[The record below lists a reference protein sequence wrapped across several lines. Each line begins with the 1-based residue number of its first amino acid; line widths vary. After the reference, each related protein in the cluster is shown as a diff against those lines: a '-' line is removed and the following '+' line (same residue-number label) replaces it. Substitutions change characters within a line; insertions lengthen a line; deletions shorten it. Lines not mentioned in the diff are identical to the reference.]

1 MISMSGGERVGTKL
15 KLCTAADHGKPTAI
29 TKSQVAIVYPKQAK
43 EDKFILSPAP
53 ILANFTPS
61 LAGGA

>member
-1 MISMSGGERVGTKL
+1 VGTKL
-15 KLCTAADHGKPTAI
+15 KLCTAAHHGKPTAI